1 MHLFPQLRK
10 VEEKYANEL
19 VVIGVHSAK
28 FDTEKLTANIR
39 QAVLRHE
46 VEHPVLNDA
55 GFKVWRMYGV
65 NAWPTLILID
75 PIGKIIGVHR
85 GEIRAENLDNALA
98 GLVKEYDRLLDRQ
111 PLKLERER
119 DRELERQLAFPSKV
133 LADEFSNQLFIA
145 DTNHNRII
153 IADLDGNVFNVIGS
167 GQMGL
172 EDGDFKEAQFNHPHG
187 MALDSSNNL
196 LYVADTENHT
206 IRRVDLIKETVNTI
220 AGTGEQA
227 RWYPEPTKRIS
238 IRGTEKGISSPWD
251 LTLIGKNLYICMAG
265 FHQIWVMDLDQKELR
280 PYAGNG
286 REGLKDGSL
295 STANLAQSSGITTNG
310 RVLYFADS
318 EVSSIRTADLNP
330 NGQVRTIVG
339 KDLFVFGDT
348 DGIGDD
354 VRLQHPIGIVF
365 HDGRLYIA
373 DTYNH
378 KIKIIHPDT
387 KRCDTFLGSG
397 EPGDRDG
404 SNPLFF
410 EPSGVSIAHDRLYIA
425 DSNNHVIR
433 VANLK
438 TKDVTTLK
446 LKGLD

>member
-1 MHLFPQLRK
+1 
-10 VEEKYANEL
+10 
-19 VVIGVHSAK
+19 
-28 FDTEKLTANIR
+28 
-39 QAVLRHE
+39 
-46 VEHPVLNDA
+46 
-55 GFKVWRMYGV
+55 
-65 NAWPTLILID
+65 
-75 PIGKIIGVHR
+75 
-85 GEIRAENLDNALA
+85 
-98 GLVKEYDRLLDRQ
+98 
-111 PLKLERER
+111 
-119 DRELERQLAFPSKV
+119 
-133 LADEFSNQLFIA
+133 
-145 DTNHNRII
+145 
-153 IADLDGNVFNVIGS
+153 
-167 GQMGL
+167 
-172 EDGDFKEAQFNHPHG
+172 
-187 MALDSSNNL
+187 
-196 LYVADTENHT
+196 
-206 IRRVDLIKETVNTI
+206 
-220 AGTGEQA
+220 
-227 RWYPEPTKRIS
+227 
-238 IRGTEKGISSPWD
+238 
-251 LTLIGKNLYICMAG
+251 
-265 FHQIWVMDLDQKELR
+265 MDLDQKELR

-354 VRLQHPIGIVF
+354 VRLQHPI
-365 HDGRLYIA
+365 A

-425 DSNNHVIR
+425 DTNNHVIR